1 MVYQKRTLE
10 RFFQQ
15 ASLQFP
21 VMLLTGPRQTG
32 KTTFLKHLAG
42 NDRAYATLDDP
53 MLRALAREDPA
64 LFLQRFTTPVLIDEI
79 QYAPQLLAHIKMAVD
94 SEKEPGRFWLTGSQ
108 QFHLM
113 KGVTESLAGRV
124 GVLNLLGFSER
135 EIRNDPFREPFLP
148 TPELLEQRRNNPPLL
163 LPELYR
169 KIWTGSFPALHQEIP
184 ADHDLFYSSYVQTY
198 LQRDVRDLANVG
210 DESAFLRFLKSCAAR
225 TGQMLNIQDLC
236 RNSNINHAT
245 GKRWLSILENSG
257 IVYLLEPWHTNV
269 NKRVLKTPKLYFLD
283 SGLAAWLTGWSSPV
297 TLEAGAMSGAFL
309 ETWVVSEV
317 IKSWWHNGKRA
328 PLYYYRD
335 KDANEVDLLIHQDGT
350 LYPIEIKKSASP
362 GKDTTRHFRVLETL
376 KQPIGHGCLISL
388 TPTNAPITRTIDAV
402 PIGML

>member
-225 TGQMLNIQDLC
+225 TGRC
-236 RNSNINHAT
+236 STFKTFAETAT
-245 GKRWLSILENSG
+245 SIMRQENGGYQFS
-257 IVYLLEPWHTNV
+257 
-269 NKRVLKTPKLYFLD
+269 KTPESSTFSNPGTRMSTNGCSKHRSFTFSTRD
-283 SGLAAWLTGWSSPV
+283 S
-297 TLEAGAMSGAFL
+297 
-309 ETWVVSEV
+309 
-317 IKSWWHNGKRA
+317 
-328 PLYYYRD
+328 
-335 KDANEVDLLIHQDGT
+335 
-350 LYPIEIKKSASP
+350 
-362 GKDTTRHFRVLETL
+362 RH
-376 KQPIGHGCLISL
+376 G
-388 TPTNAPITRTIDAV
+388 
-402 PIGML
+402 